1 MEAKLNNNSIIIKG
15 NITTIKDAEK
25 IINLLNSISDKNVII
40 LRILDSFSLPSS
52 IIGELLKLS
61 DMDKKIILEVK
72 DPVLYE
78 LLDDLNLTKTFS
90 VKRI

>member
-1 MEAKLNNNSIIIKG
+1 MNLSINNNILTIEG

-25 IINLLNSISDKNVII
+25 IINALYSLSDKDSII
-40 LRILDSFSLPSS
+40 IKIKNSFSLPSS
-52 IIGELLKLS
+52 IIGELLKLT
-61 DMDKKIILEVK
+61 DMGKKVILEVK

-78 LLDDLNLTKTFS
+78 MLDDLNLTKTFN